1 MIITKTPFRLSLG
14 GGSTD
19 LPSYYEKYGGFIFG
33 CAINMYFNIF
43 LTTPVVDEKIRM
55 RYSSYESVDSPE
67 DLKHH
72 IGREAFRLTNITQKT
87 DITFQSDTPAGT
99 GLGSSGS
106 CAVGLLNALHVSKG
120 ELVSKE
126 QLASEAFQVT
136 KNLGWPDGPQDPY
149 IAALGGFVVLDIYSD
164 GIINWYRPS
173 IKSETIRRFLQNTLL
188 FYTGV
193 KRPSVSILCE
203 QNTVKALELKHQT
216 KKIGKQILDSFVF
229 GDLEKYGKLMHEHW
243 LIKREMS
250 EKMSSGELDGIY
262 DAAINAGA
270 LGGKIIGAGGGGYF
284 MFYCPDDKIKSVSSL
299 LENFGL
305 KKVFF
310 DIDYYGTRFVNF
322 SS

>member
-33 CAINMYFNIF
+33 CAINMYFNV
-43 LTTPVVDEKIRM
+43 LLAHPVVDEKIRM

-67 DLKHH
+67 NLKHH
-72 IGREAFRLTNITQKT
+72 IGREAFRLTGIKRKT

-120 ELVSKE
+120 EFVSKE
-126 QLASEAFQVT
+126 QLASEAFLVT
-136 KNLGWPDGPQDPY
+136 KKLDWPDGPQDPY
-149 IAALGGFVVLDIYSD
+149 IAALGGFVVLDICSD
-164 GIINWYRPS
+164 GIISWYRPL
-173 IKSETIRRFLQNTLL
+173 IKSETIGRFLKNTLL

-193 KRPSVSILCE
+193 KRSSASILKD
-203 QNTVKALELKHQT
+203 QNGQQILELKHRI
-216 KKIGKQILDSFVF
+216 KIIGEQILISFVSD
-229 GDLEKYGKLMHEHW
+229 DLENFGKLMHEHW
-243 LIKREMS
+243 LVKKEMS
-250 EKMSSGELDGIY
+250 GKMSSCEFDRIY
-262 DAAINAGA
+262 NLTINAGA

-284 MFYCPDDKIKSVSSL
+284 MFYCPDDKIKSVNSL

-305 KKVFF
+305 KRVFF
-310 DIDYYGTRFVNF
+310 DIDYCGTRFVNF
-322 SS
+322 SF